1 MASLQEQ
8 GLQVYVFTRGVGK
21 DPKKKRKNRHVPCIQ
36 FFFIASTM
44 CLQTSTASVVFALVT
59 IAGTIICRARGFNLF
74 CDLVEEIIV
83 ESNLL

>member
-8 GLQVYVFTRGVGK
+8 GLHVYVFTRGVGK
-21 DPKKKRKNRHVPCIQ
+21 EQKKNRHVPCIQ